1 MKYDPETGLF
11 DVPTW
16 RNNHGYVMVGKQ
28 LAHRLAYK
36 LMTGEDPGNQVVDH
50 INCDRADNR
59 WCNLRLA
66 TRSQNRMNSK
76 RKTKG
81 YVFVNGR
88 YRARI
93 YVRGQQEC
101 LGTFDTAEEATAAY
115 QKRAKEVYDVAF
127 LNL

>member
-11 DVPTW
+11 DPPCAPGPD
-16 RNNHGYVMVGKQ
+16 GYRRVGNQ
-28 LAHRLAYK
+28 LAHRVAYK
-36 LMTGEDPGNQVVDH
+36 LMTGKDAGNQVVDH
-50 INCDRADNR
+50 INNDRTDNR

-81 YVFVNGR
+81 YIYVNGR

-101 LGTFDTAEEATAAY
+101 IGTFDTEEEARAAY
-115 QKRAKEVYDVAF
+115 IARAKEVHGEFYK
-127 LNL
+127 